1 LKRDDRA
8 GINPL
13 TFINELL
20 IVVLETLG
28 IFLVAAGLGFLAGL
42 WIGWIGLAVSGAV
55 LLIAA
60 GLSARQQRSPT
71 PPPTTGR

>member
-1 LKRDDRA
+1 M
-8 GINPL
+8 

-28 IFLVAAGLGFLAGL
+28 ILMVAAGLGFLAAL
-42 WIGWIGLAVSGAV
+42 WIGWIALAVSGAV
-55 LLIAA
+55 LLVAA

-71 PPPTTGR
+71 PTTTTGR